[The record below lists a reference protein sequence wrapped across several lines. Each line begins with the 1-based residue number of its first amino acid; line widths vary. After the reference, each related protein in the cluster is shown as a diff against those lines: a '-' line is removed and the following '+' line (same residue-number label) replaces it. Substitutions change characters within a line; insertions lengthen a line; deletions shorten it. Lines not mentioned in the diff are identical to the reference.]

1 MFQEKIKQ
9 LQDKN
14 QTIEALN
21 AFFKGSGFTPIEPE
35 LITRTTSFIT
45 SNPSVSEDKL
55 IQLQLRDGYSYVL
68 RPDITTSILESYLP
82 LMDKNDQLQ
91 VCYQASSYRQT
102 ETGLKTFPQYGYE
115 VVGHVNIQD
124 QLKMLLHISKKLK
137 KDMVFVVSY
146 PSFITSRISTM
157 HPKIKEA
164 LSLQSTTSLEALL
177 EKKTFQGI
185 LPYLNNKGT
194 FESLQDILDVSVL
207 KPYQKELND
216 LNAIID
222 LSVMPPYDYYS
233 GLYIQGYMKGYH
245 LPVLFGGS
253 YDGRTGQYQ
262 KQAFGVSISL
272 EMLLKEFKR

>member
-1 MFQEKIKQ
+1 
-9 LQDKN
+9 
-14 QTIEALN
+14 
-21 AFFKGSGFTPIEPE
+21 
-35 LITRTTSFIT
+35 
-45 SNPSVSEDKL
+45 
-55 IQLQLRDGYSYVL
+55 
-68 RPDITTSILESYLP
+68 
-82 LMDKNDQLQ
+82 
-91 VCYQASSYRQT
+91 
-102 ETGLKTFPQYGYE
+102 
-115 VVGHVNIQD
+115 
-124 QLKMLLHISKKLK
+124 
-137 KDMVFVVSY
+137 
-146 PSFITSRISTM
+146 
-157 HPKIKEA
+157 

-177 EKKTFQGI
+177 EKKTFQEI

-207 KPYQKELND
+207 KPYQKELNE